1 MIHLHWQFI
10 KRLCASAVLL
20 LVVAGMAGLGIV
32 PQAQAQTLAQSKVA
46 STGSG
51 QVVVIPLKGTVDPV
65 MHTFM
70 KRAFQ
75 EAEALQAEAVVIEM
89 DTPGGRLDS
98 ASKIG
103 QLIADSP
110 LRTIVFVHGKAAS
123 AGSYIALNADEI
135 AMASG
140 SAIGSAAIVNGNHEL
155 VEDPKLIAMW
165 ISLMQGAAEKNGR
178 DGLIA
183 KAMVDVKSKIDLPSI
198 SKTKQPGEVL
208 SMNTKEALKS
218 GYAEYEA
225 SSVENV
231 LQQAQIKDTQLMPIN
246 MQVSEQLAIYLTN
259 PIIATILLF
268 IGIAGVAIELIVPG
282 FGVPGILGIVGFA
295 LYFFGAYVAGLAGM
309 ETIVLFIIGL
319 VLLALELFV
328 PSFGILGILGGASL
342 ITGVVRAAYDTSNA
356 LLSLGIA
363 FVAAVAVVIVTAR
376 IFKHKGIWNKFIL
389 KDKLT
394 AEAGYV
400 SHLNEETLLHQ
411 IGIALTSLRPAGTAM
426 FGERKVDVV
435 TDGTFID
442 KDKSVEVIQVEGVR
456 VVVREAVNHHEEK

>member
-1 MIHLHWQFI
+1 MRGQFI
-10 KRLCASAVLL
+10 RRLCAGALL
-20 LVVAGMAGLGIV
+20 LLIVAGVAGLGMV
-32 PQAQAQTLAQSKVA
+32 PQAEAKTSVQTKVT

-51 QVVVIPLKGTVDPV
+51 QVVVIPLHGTVDSV

-135 AMASG
+135 AMAPG

-183 KAMVDVKSKIDLPSI
+183 KAMVDVKNKIELPSI
-198 SKTKQPGEVL
+198 NKTKQSGEVL
-208 SMNTKEALKS
+208 SMNTKEALKA

-225 SSVENV
+225 SSVDHV
-231 LQQAQIKDTQLMPIN
+231 LQQAQINNPQIMPID

-282 FGVPGILGIVGFA
+282 FGVPGILGIAGFA

-319 VLLALELFV
+319 LLLALELFV

-363 FVAAVAVVIVTAR
+363 FVAAIAVVIVVAR

-394 AEAGYV
+394 TEAGYV

-411 IGIALTSLRPAGTAM
+411 IGVALTALRPAGTAM

-456 VVVREAVNHHEEK
+456 VVVREAVNHHEQK